1 MDAQTKPQTLL
12 AIEDLHIWYST
23 SQGESKAVNGLNL
36 KVNCGEIFGLAGESG
51 CGKSTLIQ
59 GILRLTKLPGHIQSG
74 KITMYLGARDG
85 NSDIVDLLS
94 LTPAEMRQLRWK
106 NISYV
111 PQSAMNVLNPVARIE
126 TQMMDALNAHI
137 KLPRNEARELIGE
150 RLEMV
155 GLSKGVARMYPHEL
169 SGGMKQRVTIA
180 AAITLNPD
188 LLIAD
193 EPTTALD
200 VNVQRVIIQEL
211 EDIRNELGLTIL
223 YVTHD
228 MAVHAQIADR
238 IGIMYAGLIVEV
250 GKATDVLKDPL
261 HPYSTALAS
270 ATPKV
275 GGERKRLQSLQG
287 VVPSPLA
294 WPTGCAFHPRCS
306 RVMDICR
313 EQRPELRECAPGR
326 TVACHLYT

>member
-1 MDAQTKPQTLL
+1 MNARTKPQTLL
-12 AIEDLHIWYST
+12 EIEDLHIWYST
-23 SQGESKAVNGLNL
+23 SQGESKAVNGLDL

-74 KITMYLGARDG
+74 KITLYLGARGG
-85 NSDIVDLLS
+85 NGDIVDLLS
-94 LTPAEMRQLRWK
+94 LNAAEMRQLRWK
-106 NISYV
+106 HISYI

-137 KLPRNEARELIGE
+137 KLSKNEARELIGE

-180 AAITLNPD
+180 AAITMNPD

-200 VNVQRVIIQEL
+200 VNVQRVILQEL
-211 EDIRNELGLTIL
+211 EDVRNELGLTIL

-250 GKATDVLKDPL
+250 GTATDVLKNPL
-261 HPYSTALAS
+261 HPYSNALAS

-306 RVMDICR
+306 QVMDICR
-313 EQRPELRECAPGR
+313 EQKPELRECAPGR
-326 TVACHLYT
+326 SVACHLYT